1 MKIYHMLFDNKY
13 KLYNNYIIY
22 TSSEFQD
29 RWNKRWNEK
38 LNEKFNINNFLKDL
52 VSEIKEVDKY
62 LLESLYK
69 FADRIG
75 CIYLCNLIYE
85 HDKEKFKNPLLEEK
99 SFLIKSSVFTP
110 PNNFLE
116 DYWVKHHIPFKN
128 LDEVY

>member
-1 MKIYHMLFDNKY
+1 MVVINDLTSMKK
-13 KLYNNYIIY
+13 
-22 TSSEFQD
+22 
-29 RWNKRWNEK
+29 
-38 LNEKFNINNFLKDL
+38 NNFDEVVSSIACYLKPDVLKDEYKQF
-52 VSEIKEVDKY
+52 VDSGNFKIKEVDKY